1 MASLDIYRP
10 AAMEQLA
17 ILGSQIGVDTLPVVA
32 GETAVQIAK
41 RAKQQAT
48 LGGYDVFMLDTA
60 GRLQI
65 DKTLMQEVEDAA
77 NIAERPKC
85 RLKPGSKIG

>member
-48 LGGYDVFMLDTA
+48 LGGYALP
-60 GRLQI
+60 GI
-65 DKTLMQEVEDAA
+65 
-77 NIAERPKC
+77 P
-85 RLKPGSKIG
+85 LKSSECMFIQNTTTC